1 MHIIAAKA
9 VSFKEALEPEFKSYQ
24 RQILNNAKA
33 LASRLVDNGFSLVSD
48 GTDNHLLLVDL
59 RESHAEL
66 TGKEAEHTLERAGM
80 TVNKNTVPR
89 ETRSP
94 FVTSGLRIG
103 TPAVT
108 TRGLQEPDMHQI
120 ADWIAAVLTDVS
132 DEGMISKTR
141 AEVEALC
148 TSFPLYEE
156 LAGRV

>member
-1 MHIIAAKA
+1 
-9 VSFKEALEPEFKSYQ
+9 
-24 RQILNNAKA
+24 
-33 LASRLVDNGFSLVSD
+33 
-48 GTDNHLLLVDL
+48 
-59 RESHAEL
+59 
-66 TGKEAEHTLERAGM
+66 M
-80 TVNKNTVPR
+80 TVNKNTVPG

-108 TRGLQEPDMHQI
+108 TRGLREADMQQI
-120 ADWIAAVLTDVS
+120 ADWIAAVLTDAS
-132 DEGMISKTR
+132 DEAVISKTR